1 MLTFKKAEKVFAPV
15 TFLKGQTRKNVTPAK
30 MSLLNSEN
38 FCTGD
43 IFAEFPFI

>member
-15 TFLKGQTRKNVTPAK
+15 TFLKGQTPAK
-30 MSLLNSEN
+30 MSLLNSEI